1 MIDLGTLKI
10 TNQTEE
16 EMLDE
21 SGDDGV
27 NISATERAKKSLPRN
42 I

>member
-1 MIDLGTLKI
+1 
-10 TNQTEE
+10 
-16 EMLDE
+16 MLDE

-42 I
+42 IWL